1 MTIIEPTE
9 RLRIDSRRRVGS
21 ARGAFGRTRAG
32 AVDVTRAAA
41 AEVSGQRSQR
51 HGVRAVL
58 AVFQR
63 PLLDGAVDQAEVV
76 NASILASR
84 FTSFDEVRDGNR
96 GQETDDCN
104 HDHDFN
110 EREARL
116 A

>member
-1 MTIIEPTE
+1 MAAAKAAL
-9 RLRIDSRRRVGS
+9 RLSVDIGGRVAS
-21 ARGAFGRTRAG
+21 ARGAFGRAG
-32 AVDVTRAAA
+32 AGTIDGAFAAA
-41 AEVSGQRSQR
+41 AQIRGQRGNN
-51 HGVRAVL
+51 HGVRAIL

-96 GQETDDCN
+96 GQKTDDCN